1 MVVNIR
7 FDPFN
12 RAWII
17 AGDPEW
23 RYSADKWTLEGVMRE
38 QKRIRRG
45 EHVYFYLDD
54 DEGQADEIQ

>member
-12 RAWII
+12 LKWII

-23 RYSADKWTLEGVMRE
+23 HYPASKWTLEGVMRE
-38 QKRIRRG
+38 QKRILRG
-45 EHVYFYLDD
+45 EHIYFYLDD
-54 DEGQADEIQ
+54 DVERGDELQ